1 MTTWTTI
8 YLILAVLAGGLGI
21 WNLARGRNPY
31 LSVAGLLWFVA
42 VLLRFFV
49 PQLADAVIVSGI
61 PELGALVLYAAVPLF
76 MILAFFN
83 VGSRR

>member
-42 VLLRFFV
+42 VLMRFFV
-49 PQLADAVIVSGI
+49 PQLADTVIVSGI

-83 VGSRR
+83 VGTRR